1 MHGSEIIANE
11 KERILLLF
19 DLYCSLLLWVVEYC
33 RESANPENLRGLILE
48 EKHLIALSVDLYV
61 LLSEMIAGAG
71 DNPLVQGTE
80 QYEYR
85 TSDERIRG
93 SMPGRQTDD
102 GSRVWRI
109 CLRKNVDA
117 FPLTLFLDEAEKA
130 CSRFGFDIKNI
141 FYPDHGTL
149 FNDPVKLERAFKN
162 HTCDPDHFA
171 YEFSFWQQEAL
182 GKLKGFLNACSV
194 DEKQF
199 RDGATLAEMP
209 KTERVCFV
217 EENLPT
223 LEPSHWRVGD
233 YLFPIG
239 EVATIL
245 HCKAEAVRNWVRRGK
260 GPGGIGWVAG
270 EIVNGCRSFPAR
282 EVIPSMREIQQ
293 RRQAQ
298 ECHRRTRSNGLSRQN

>member
-117 FPLTLFLDEAEKA
+117 FPLTLFLDEAE
-130 CSRFGFDIKNI
+130 S
-141 FYPDHGTL
+141 
-149 FNDPVKLERAFKN
+149 V
-162 HTCDPDHFA
+162 
-171 YEFSFWQQEAL
+171 YEKPKVAL
-182 GKLKGFLNACSV
+182 GG
-194 DEKQF
+194 
-199 RDGATLAEMP
+199 
-209 KTERVCFV
+209 
-217 EENLPT
+217 
-223 LEPSHWRVGD
+223 
-233 YLFPIG
+233 YPIK
-239 EVATIL
+239 V
-245 HCKAEAVRNWVRRGK
+245 
-260 GPGGIGWVAG
+260 
-270 EIVNGCRSFPAR
+270 
-282 EVIPSMREIQQ
+282 
-293 RRQAQ
+293 
-298 ECHRRTRSNGLSRQN
+298 